1 LKLSAIDVILYLGA
15 FDKAPTGA
23 KMTTSEIGLFV
34 LMAIACILWS
44 IVSYSIG
51 FKEGHK
57 EGYQRGRSVS
67 RHISQK
73 AAIK

>member
-1 LKLSAIDVILYLGA
+1 MSVVAVILYLGA

-23 KMTTSEIGLFV
+23 KMTTSEIGLFF
-34 LMAIACILWS
+34 LMALACILWA

-51 FKEGHK
+51 YKEGHK
-57 EGYQRGRSVS
+57 EGYQRGRAVT

>member
-1 LKLSAIDVILYLGA
+1 
-15 FDKAPTGA
+15 
-23 KMTTSEIGLFV
+23 MTTSEIGLFV

>member
-1 LKLSAIDVILYLGA
+1 MSVVDVILYLGA

>member
-1 LKLSAIDVILYLGA
+1 MSLCIWEHSTRL
-15 FDKAPTGA
+15 PREQ
-23 KMTTSEIGLFV
+23 KMTTSEIGLFL

>member
-1 LKLSAIDVILYLGA
+1 MSVVDVILYLGA

-34 LMAIACILWS
+34 LMAIACILWA
-44 IVSYSIG
+44 IVSYSVG
-51 FKEGHK
+51 YKEGHK
-57 EGYQRGRSVS
+57 EGYQRGRAVT

>member
-1 LKLSAIDVILYLGA
+1 MSVIDVTLYLGA

-23 KMTTSEIGLFV
+23 KMTTSEIGLFF
-34 LMAIACILWS
+34 LMALACILWA

-51 FKEGHK
+51 YKEGHK
-57 EGYQRGRSVS
+57 EGYQRGRAVT

>member
-23 KMTTSEIGLFV
+23 KMTTSEIGLFFI
-34 LMAIACILWS
+34 MALACILWA
-44 IVSYSIG
+44 IVSYSMG
-51 FKEGHK
+51 YKEGHK
-57 EGYQRGRSVS
+57 EGYQRGRAVT

>member
-1 LKLSAIDVILYLGA
+1 MSLFIWEHSTRL
-15 FDKAPTGA
+15 PREQ

-57 EGYQRGRSVS
+57 EGYQRGRSVA

-73 AAIK
+73 AVAK

>member
-1 LKLSAIDVILYLGA
+1 MSVVDVILYLGA

-23 KMTTSEIGLFV
+23 KMTTSEIGLFF
-34 LMAIACILWS
+34 LMALACILWA
-44 IVSYSIG
+44 IVSYSMG
-51 FKEGHK
+51 YKEGHK
-57 EGYQRGRSVS
+57 EGYQRGRAVT